1 MAKMMRIQLEITKG
15 LRARI
20 DELMKDCGLKT
31 EQEMFDTVMTL
42 FQWAVNKSRE
52 GYVFFGSAKSDVP
65 EYYPAPSYYGLD
77 QPALAAV
84 KKSHA
89 APSSSGTFGRATY
102 SERSLK
108 YDGTSL
114 SGTFLRGRRRDKPLP
129 GANVEKEE
137 RASEVITVAV
147 TEREASALAG
157 MMKACGL
164 KTRADLFDA
173 AWPFLWAAVDA
184 RKRGGW
190 LVAASRKKCFMVEMP
205 ALASVSY
212 IPGYPEI
219 D

>member
-1 MAKMMRIQLEITKG
+1 MGKMVRIQLAIGKG
-15 LRARI
+15 RRARI
-20 DELMKDCGLKT
+20 DELIKDCGLKT
-31 EQEMFDTVMTL
+31 EQEMFDTAMTL

-52 GYVFFGSAKSDVP
+52 GYVFFGSAKSILP
-65 EYYPAPSYYGLD
+65 EDDPNPSYYRLD
-77 QPALAAV
+77 EPALTAV

-89 APSSSGTFGRATY
+89 APRSSGTFGSATY

-108 YDGTSL
+108 DD
-114 SGTFLRGRRRDKPLP
+114 GTFLRGPGSHEFLP
-129 GANVEKEE
+129 GAKVTKEE

-164 KTRADLFDA
+164 KKRAELFTVATR
-173 AWPFLWAAVDA
+173 FLWAAVDA

-190 LVAASRKKCFMVEMP
+190 LVASSRKKCFRVEMP

-212 IPGYPEI
+212 IPGYPENV
-219 D
+219 